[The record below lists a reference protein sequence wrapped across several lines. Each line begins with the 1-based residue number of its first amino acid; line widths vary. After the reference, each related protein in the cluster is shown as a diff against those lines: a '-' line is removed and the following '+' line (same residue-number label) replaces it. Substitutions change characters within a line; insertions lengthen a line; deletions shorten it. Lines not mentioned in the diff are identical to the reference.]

1 MEEVV
6 GHTLK
11 GGVDGD
17 EFFSFSGGNLSEGRD
32 YSLSQNIAS
41 KAAAYCFN

>member
-11 GGVDGD
+11 GGVDGN
-17 EFFSFSGGNLSEGRD
+17 EFLRLSGGNLSEGRD

-41 KAAAYCFN
+41 EAAAYCFN